1 MIDYLPILVNSKQSD
16 LTLFIEFWSK
26 LYSYPLEN
34 LYNETIIKEQYEIDD
49 MQRLFIWKNG
59 MKLSSK
65 KQQSLDL
72 KIKPKLTLI
81 NKLKQNDDW
90 SIDDFQSEFGDLSAV
105 WKIFL
110 LHIIK
115 PKVYPIYDQHIN
127 RTYNYIHRL
136 PYTEISANM
145 SNKNKEY
152 FYFNTYLN
160 FIKEQSDLNLKKF
173 DEAFFAF
180 GKFINTNNNIILF
193 QQ

>member
-1 MIDYLPILVNSKQSD
+1 MTLTLPIICLKNETD
-16 LTLFIEFWSK
+16 LKLFIEFWSK
-26 LYSYPLEN
+26 LYYYPKEYLYLNSIYKKHYEVNDIHN
-34 LYNETIIKEQYEIDD
+34 LYV
-49 MQRLFIWKNG
+49 WKNG
-59 MKLSSK
+59 MELSNK
-65 KQQSLDL
+65 KKYSLDSKVKS
-72 KIKPKLTLI
+72 KIKTI
-81 NKLKQNDDW
+81 NDYKINEDW
-90 SIDDFQSEFGDLSAV
+90 SIEDFQNEFGDLSAV

-127 RTYNYIHRL
+127 RTYNYIHKL
-136 PYTEISANM
+136 PYTDISANM
-145 SNKNKEY
+145 SNKDKEY

-193 QQ
+193 E

>member
-1 MIDYLPILVNSKQSD
+1 MINYLPILVNSKQSD
-16 LTLFIEFWSK
+16 ITSFIEFWSK
-26 LYSYPLEN
+26 LYSYPSEN

-49 MQRLFIWKNG
+49 IQRLFIWKNG
-59 MKLSSK
+59 MKLSRK

-90 SIDDFQSEFGDLSAV
+90 SIDDFQSEFRDLSAV

-127 RTYNYIHRL
+127 RTYNYIHTL

-180 GKFINTNNNIILF
+180 GKFINTNNNIILL